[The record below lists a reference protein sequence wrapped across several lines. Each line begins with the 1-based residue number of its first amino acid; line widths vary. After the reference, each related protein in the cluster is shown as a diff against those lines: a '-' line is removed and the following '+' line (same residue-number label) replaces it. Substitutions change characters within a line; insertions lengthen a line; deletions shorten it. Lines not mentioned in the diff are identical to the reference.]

1 MSQIQ
6 AECLSCD
13 HTFKLASHIGIYHN
27 GKWIPQY
34 DSLFIMQNEIGE
46 ILFWQLTMGTS
57 YASVCDGIEQ
67 LKHRNLDKMK
77 LIMID
82 NCCMWRKSFGDQ
94 VKVKLDIFHA
104 VKRISTVLSKKHPY
118 FYSALQDFRLIFCM
132 PGDNGAKR
140 TKCTPDINSLLNNIN
155 AFLDKWS
162 NITDCCGNLLITPAV
177 LKEVDHLKV
186 HMNRGCLSDI
196 PPSFGTYKNENL
208 HRSLNARFS
217 GNKLGV
223 EIVI

>member
-1 MSQIQ
+1 
-6 AECLSCD
+6 
-13 HTFKLASHIGIYHN
+13 
-27 GKWIPQY
+27 
-34 DSLFIMQNEIGE
+34 
-46 ILFWQLTMGTS
+46 
-57 YASVCDGIEQ
+57 
-67 LKHRNLDKMK
+67 
-77 LIMID
+77 
-82 NCCMWRKSFGDQ
+82 
-94 VKVKLDIFHA
+94 
-104 VKRISTVLSKKHPY
+104 
-118 FYSALQDFRLIFCM
+118 M

-196 PPSFGTYKNENL
+196 PPSFGTYKNKNL